1 MNIKEMITTYFP
13 DVWQYVVI
21 ILIFI
26 IATIVI
32 L

>member
-26 IATIVI
+26 VAAIVI